1 MKRAPK
7 TNAEDE
13 QLEVPV
19 LSCGLHLVVGEPSRR
34 IVHSLATR
42 PEAVADNDGALN
54 QVSCFHAF
62 IFGGQRG
69 GSI

>member
-13 QLEVPV
+13 RLEVPV
-19 LSCGLHLVVGEPSRR
+19 LSCGLHLVVREPSRR
-34 IVHSLATR
+34 IVHSLAR
-42 PEAVADNDGALN
+42 PEAVADDDGALN
-54 QVSCFHAF
+54 QVSCSHAF